1 MGIGGGHSHLE
12 ETMSV
17 LGVPVMT
24 PLYEYS
30 SKPVQKNDLL
40 VPSYYAYK
48 FYLAQPLAA

>member
-24 PLYEYS
+24 PVSFINTERDIGLWWKER
-30 SKPVQKNDLL
+30 L
-40 VPSYYAYK
+40 VESMVEAGK
-48 FYLAQPLAA
+48 ADG